1 MSHFWEGHVWD
12 ESKTS
17 QSRAWTWTKVWK
29 EWTSEML
36 IFLCNRASLKSWI
49 HINLC
54 IYASS
59 CTRCI
64 CKPWQPTW
72 DWVLCQT
79 FPICNSRCICWYI
92 YSKMAGCI
100 MWVFLPDYRYK
111 TKTPNHRLPPPLS
124 SMITCSKDPMTKC
137 TAQLFRLF

>member
-1 MSHFWEGHVWD
+1 MPHPVPVAYANHGSQHGT
-12 ESKTS
+12 ESCVRHS
-17 QSRAWTWTKVWK
+17 QSAT
-29 EWTSEML
+29 L
-36 IFLCNRASLKSWI
+36 GAFAG
-49 HINLC
+49 
-54 IYASS
+54 
-59 CTRCI
+59 
-64 CKPWQPTW
+64 
-72 DWVLCQT
+72 
-79 FPICNSRCICWYI
+79 I